1 MYIAEAGYGL
11 EDNAPDSTVLGLE
24 GALKPPEF
32 VSDSWPN
39 GDGDVALVT
48 KGYHSTAAS
57 PGNHMFF
64 LNYLAGELVDGERV
78 TPPCFHADHTWIEQD
93 WDAFGWELPR
103 VKP

>member
-1 MYIAEAGYGL
+1 
-11 EDNAPDSTVLGLE
+11 
-24 GALKPPEF
+24 
-32 VSDSWPN
+32 
-39 GDGDVALVT
+39 
-48 KGYHSTAAS
+48 
-57 PGNHMFF
+57 MFF